1 MEKAVIDYSNKT
13 TYDLDNPF
21 LCNGS
26 ITHRIFISPSITND
40 RTLKRDGKILID
52 GSENQ
57 NIIDMCKVIKD
68 MAEHINQVL
77 EL

>member
-52 GSENQ
+52 GSEN
-57 NIIDMCKVIKD
+57 
-68 MAEHINQVL
+68 
-77 EL
+77 